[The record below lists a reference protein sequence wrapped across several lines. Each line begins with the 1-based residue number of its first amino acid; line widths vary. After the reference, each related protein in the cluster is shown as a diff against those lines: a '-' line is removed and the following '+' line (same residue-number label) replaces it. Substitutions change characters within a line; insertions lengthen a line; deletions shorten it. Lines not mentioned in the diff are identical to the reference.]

1 MGYLESI
8 SSHRITPPAV
18 TGKETAADLIDAG
31 FSSYNAGRLREIC
44 QVFTRK
50 LLEPECTVGLT
61 ISGALT
67 PAGLGLSCL
76 IPLLKAGFVDWVVS
90 TGANLYH
97 DTHFALDLPLHQSRP
112 NVDDFAL
119 RKNDVIRIY
128 DVVFDY
134 KTLLDTDA
142 FYRELIEQDV
152 FARSM
157 GSSEFHHEVGRYL
170 HGRDQALKRPS
181 QSLLAAAFET
191 AVPIFTSSPADS
203 SIGMNIAALQ
213 LQGGKLQIDTIR
225 DVNETAAIVYAAK
238 QNEGKSGVL
247 ILGGGSPK
255 NFMLQTEPQIQEV
268 LGLAESGHDYFLQIT
283 DARPDTGGLS
293 GATASEAMTWGKVDP
308 EMLPDSV
315 TCYTDS
321 TIALPLLTAYSLAR
335 KSPRPLRRLYEK
347 RQALYDSLRREY
359 DKQRQEGPPDLSARK
374 QHHPA

>member
-8 SSHRITPPAV
+8 SSHRIAPAPV
-18 TGKETAADLIDAG
+18 SGKETAADLIDGA
-31 FSSYNAGRLREIC
+31 FSSYNGGRLREIC
-44 QVFTRK
+44 QVFTEK
-50 LLEPECTVGLT
+50 FLEPDCTVGLT
-61 ISGALT
+61 LSGALT

-76 IPLLKAGFVDWVVS
+76 IPLIRAGFVDWIVS

-112 NVDDFAL
+112 NVDDFTL

-128 DVVFDY
+128 DVIFDY

-142 FYRELIEQDV
+142 FYRELIQNEV

-157 GSSEFHHEVGRYL
+157 GTSEFHYEVGRYL

-181 QSLLAAAFET
+181 QSLLAAAFEA

-203 SIGMNIAALQ
+203 SIGMNLAALQ
-213 LQGGKLQIDTIR
+213 LSGGKLQIDTLR
-225 DVNETAAIVYAAK
+225 DVNETAAIVYDAK
-238 QNEGKSGVL
+238 RNEGKSGVL

-268 LGLAESGHDYFLQIT
+268 LGLSESGHDYFLQIT

-308 EMLPDSV
+308 RTLPDSV

-321 TIALPLLTAYSLAR
+321 TIALPLLTAYALAR
-335 KSPRPLRRLYEK
+335 KPPRKLRRLYEK
-347 RQALYDSLRREY
+347 RASLYENLRSEY
-359 DKQRQEGPPDLSARK
+359 EKQSQEGPPDISARK
-374 QHHPA
+374 QHHS